1 MLIIYFY
8 WKKPKM
14 DQATLDI
21 KYSELL
27 QWLLDRYL
35 IPKDWPNR
43 LEIIKSKKSEI
54 IETLFKSDADD
65 MQKLKKMFKI
75 FETMPIETIPYNDYN
90 KLYQQL
96 TKTKEAKEKTFF
108 GNFKSPFIYNAY
120 ILDYLYQ
127 KNNLYLAENSKII
140 IQNVS
145 YEIPNCLKMIDELKS
160 QIEYQKNKNIEK
172 NEEIIKNKKRLD
184 NKLKEKNIDIDID
197 KVSNSNE
204 VALYLIERIEKNDLF
219 ETMLKDIESKIKGN
233 EFVLKGMELYE
244 DFYKSIYENL
254 KTRNENKEKEN
265 ENNEDKEV
273 KESSTAHNKR
283 GKKHQ
288 KYKKPNKNTK
298 KENKEAKE
306 ENKENINENNK
317 NIDVKINDFV
327 FETFTP
333 SLKKFYTEGDYLLN
347 SNNENNIENNR
358 QEYINSLVKKYKMKY
373 TEQSDIKDF
382 KFNIVGDNN
391 NSNLNTNSSSNNEKE
406 YKETCLLN
414 HHERNL
420 LLADIKEIISFLE
433 ERLSIMESNVEL
445 NLTMYLKSLNDFNI
459 KYNFETMTQI
469 KNELSKLVSCLTE
482 KNFVFLC
489 DIFNDENNIKN
500 ITDMFNEI
508 KIKNMKLTNLIKN
521 NEKKNGE
528 LEVEIKD
535 NQKKINEL
543 RKATVNIKKMTEVA
557 VTKLLKRKINI
568 MGDEYLFSK

>member
-1 MLIIYFY
+1 
-8 WKKPKM
+8 M

-54 IETLFKSDADD
+54 IETLFKSENDD

-75 FETMPIETIPYNDYN
+75 FETMPVESIPYNDYN

-108 GNFKSPFIYNAY
+108 GNYKSPFIYNAY

-145 YEIPNCLKMIDELKS
+145 YEIPNCLKMIEELKD

-172 NEEIIKNKKRLD
+172 TEEISKNKSKLS
-184 NKLKEKNIDIDID
+184 NKLKENNIEVDID
-197 KVSNSNE
+197 KVTNSNQ
-204 VALYLIERIEKNDLF
+204 VALSLIERIEKNDLF
-219 ETMLKDIESKIKGN
+219 ENMLKDIEGKIKGN
-233 EFVLKGMELYE
+233 EYVLKGMEIYE
-244 DFYKSIYENL
+244 DFYKSIYQNL
-254 KTRNENKEKEN
+254 KTNKISSQREN
-265 ENNEDKEV
+265 ENNEDKET
-273 KESSTAHNKR
+273 KESSSGAHNKR

-288 KYKKPNKNTK
+288 KYKKGNKNAQ
-298 KENKEAKE
+298 KETKE
-306 ENKENINENNK
+306 ENKESTNNENSTKAN
-317 NIDVKINDFV
+317 DDKISNFV
-327 FETFTP
+327 FDTFTP
-333 SLKKFYTEGDYLLN
+333 SLKKFYAEGDYIIN
-347 SNNENNIENNR
+347 SSTDKANENNRIG
-358 QEYINSLVKKYKMKY
+358 YINSLLKKYKMKY

-382 KFNIVGDNN
+382 KFNIVGDSS
-391 NSNLNTNSSSNNEKE
+391 NSNLSTNNSSNSTEQE

-420 LLADIKEIISFLE
+420 LLADIKEIILFLQ
-433 ERLSIMESNVEL
+433 ERLSNIENNIEI
-445 NLTMYLKSLNDFNI
+445 NLTMYLDSLRDFNL
-459 KYNFETMTQI
+459 KYNLETMT
-469 KNELSKLVSCLTE
+469 KVKDELNKLVSCLTD

-500 ITDMFNEI
+500 IIDMFNEI
-508 KIKNMKLTNLIKN
+508 KIKNMKLTNLIN
-521 NEKKNGE
+521 SNEKKNKE
-528 LEVEIKD
+528 LEIEIKD

-543 RKATVNIKKMTEVA
+543 RKATVTIKKMTEVA

>member
-1 MLIIYFY
+1 
-8 WKKPKM
+8 M

-244 DFYKSIYENL
+244 EFYKSIYENL

-288 KYKKPNKNTK
+288 KYKKQNKNTK
-298 KENKEAKE
+298 KENKENKE

-317 NIDVKINDFV
+317 NNDIKINDFV

-347 SNNENNIENNR
+347 SKNENNIENNR

-391 NSNLNTNSSSNNEKE
+391 NSNLNTNNSSNNEKE

-433 ERLSIMESNVEL
+433 ERISIMESNVEL

-459 KYNFETMTQI
+459 KYNFEIMTQI
-469 KNELSKLVSCLTE
+469 KNELNKLVSCLTE

>member
-1 MLIIYFY
+1 
-8 WKKPKM
+8 M

-54 IETLFKSDADD
+54 IETLFKSENDD

-75 FETMPIETIPYNDYN
+75 FETMPVESIPYNDYN

-108 GNFKSPFIYNAY
+108 GNYKSPFIYNAY

-145 YEIPNCLKMIDELKS
+145 YEIPNCLKMIEELKD

-172 NEEIIKNKKRLD
+172 TEEISKNKSKLS
-184 NKLKEKNIDIDID
+184 NKLKENNIEVDID
-197 KVSNSNE
+197 KVTNSNQ
-204 VALYLIERIEKNDLF
+204 VALSLIERIEKNDLF
-219 ETMLKDIESKIKGN
+219 ENMLKDIEGKIKGN
-233 EFVLKGMELYE
+233 EYVLKGMEIYE
-244 DFYKSIYENL
+244 DFYKSIYQNL
-254 KTRNENKEKEN
+254 KTNKINSQREN
-265 ENNEDKEV
+265 ENNEDKET
-273 KESSTAHNKR
+273 KESSSGAHNKR

-288 KYKKPNKNTK
+288 KYKKGNKNAQ
-298 KENKEAKE
+298 KETKE
-306 ENKENINENNK
+306 ENKESTNNENSTKAN
-317 NIDVKINDFV
+317 DDKISNFV
-327 FETFTP
+327 FDTFTP
-333 SLKKFYTEGDYLLN
+333 SLKKFYAEGDYIIN
-347 SNNENNIENNR
+347 SSTDKANENNRIG
-358 QEYINSLVKKYKMKY
+358 YINSLLKKYKMKY

-382 KFNIVGDNN
+382 KFNIVGDSS
-391 NSNLNTNSSSNNEKE
+391 NSNLSTNNSSNSTEQE

-420 LLADIKEIISFLE
+420 LLADIKEIILFLQ
-433 ERLSIMESNVEL
+433 ERLSNIENNIEI
-445 NLTMYLKSLNDFNI
+445 NLTMYLDSLRDFNL
-459 KYNFETMTQI
+459 KYNLETMT
-469 KNELSKLVSCLTE
+469 KVKDELNKLVSCLTD

-500 ITDMFNEI
+500 IIDMFNEI
-508 KIKNMKLTNLIKN
+508 KIKNMKLTNLIN
-521 NEKKNGE
+521 SNEKKNKE
-528 LEVEIKD
+528 LEIEIKK
-535 NQKKINEL
+535 NKKKINEL
-543 RKATVNIKKMTEVA
+543 RKATVTIKKMTEVA

>member
-1 MLIIYFY
+1 
-8 WKKPKM
+8 M

-54 IETLFKSDADD
+54 IETLFKSENDD

-75 FETMPIETIPYNDYN
+75 FETMPVESIPYNDYN

-108 GNFKSPFIYNAY
+108 GNYKSPFIYNAY

-145 YEIPNCLKMIDELKS
+145 YEIPNCLKMIEELKD

-172 NEEIIKNKKRLD
+172 TEEISKNKSKLS
-184 NKLKEKNIDIDID
+184 NKLKENNIEVDID
-197 KVSNSNE
+197 KVTNSNQ
-204 VALYLIERIEKNDLF
+204 VALSLIERIEKNDLF
-219 ETMLKDIESKIKGN
+219 ENMLKDIEGKIKGN
-233 EFVLKGMELYE
+233 EYVLKGMEIYE
-244 DFYKSIYENL
+244 DFYKSIYQNL
-254 KTRNENKEKEN
+254 KTNKISSQREN
-265 ENNEDKEV
+265 ENNEDKET
-273 KESSTAHNKR
+273 KESSSGVHNKR

-288 KYKKPNKNTK
+288 KYKKGNKNAQ
-298 KENKEAKE
+298 KETKE
-306 ENKENINENNK
+306 ENKESTNNENSTKAN
-317 NIDVKINDFV
+317 DDKISNFV
-327 FETFTP
+327 FDTFTP
-333 SLKKFYTEGDYLLN
+333 SLKKFYAEGDYIIN
-347 SNNENNIENNR
+347 SSTDKANENNRIG
-358 QEYINSLVKKYKMKY
+358 YINSLLKKYKMKY

-382 KFNIVGDNN
+382 KFNIVGDSS
-391 NSNLNTNSSSNNEKE
+391 NSNLSTNNSSNSTEQE
-406 YKETCLLN
+406 YNETCLLN

-420 LLADIKEIISFLE
+420 LLADIKEIILFLQ
-433 ERLSIMESNVEL
+433 ERLSNIENNIEI
-445 NLTMYLKSLNDFNI
+445 NLTMYLDSLRDFNL
-459 KYNFETMTQI
+459 KYNLETMT
-469 KNELSKLVSCLTE
+469 KVKDELNKLVSCLTD

-500 ITDMFNEI
+500 IIDMFNEI
-508 KIKNMKLTNLIKN
+508 KIKNMKLTNLIN
-521 NEKKNGE
+521 SNEKKNKE
-528 LEVEIKD
+528 LEIEIKD

-543 RKATVNIKKMTEVA
+543 RKATVTIKKMTEVA

>member
-1 MLIIYFY
+1 
-8 WKKPKM
+8 M

-298 KENKEAKE
+298 KENK
-306 ENKENINENNK
+306 
-317 NIDVKINDFV
+317 
-327 FETFTP
+327 
-333 SLKKFYTEGDYLLN
+333 KFLN
-347 SNNENNIENNR
+347 
-358 QEYINSLVKKYKMKY
+358 Y
-373 TEQSDIKDF
+373 
-382 KFNIVGDNN
+382 
-391 NSNLNTNSSSNNEKE
+391 
-406 YKETCLLN
+406 
-414 HHERNL
+414 
-420 LLADIKEIISFLE
+420 
-433 ERLSIMESNVEL
+433 
-445 NLTMYLKSLNDFNI
+445 
-459 KYNFETMTQI
+459 
-469 KNELSKLVSCLTE
+469 
-482 KNFVFLC
+482 
-489 DIFNDENNIKN
+489 
-500 ITDMFNEI
+500 
-508 KIKNMKLTNLIKN
+508 
-521 NEKKNGE
+521 
-528 LEVEIKD
+528 
-535 NQKKINEL
+535 
-543 RKATVNIKKMTEVA
+543 
-557 VTKLLKRKINI
+557 
-568 MGDEYLFSK
+568 

>member
-1 MLIIYFY
+1 
-8 WKKPKM
+8 M

-54 IETLFKSDADD
+54 IETLFKSENDD

-75 FETMPIETIPYNDYN
+75 FETMPVESIPYNDYN

-108 GNFKSPFIYNAY
+108 GNYKSPFIYNAY

-145 YEIPNCLKMIDELKS
+145 YEIPNCLKMIEELKD

-172 NEEIIKNKKRLD
+172 SEEISKNKNKLS
-184 NKLKEKNIDIDID
+184 NKLKENNIEVDID
-197 KVSNSNE
+197 KVTNSNQ
-204 VALYLIERIEKNDLF
+204 VALSLIERIEKNDLF
-219 ETMLKDIESKIKGN
+219 ENMLKDIEGKIKGN
-233 EFVLKGMELYE
+233 EYVLKGMEIYE

-254 KTRNENKEKEN
+254 KTNKISSQREN
-265 ENNEDKEV
+265 ENNEDKET
-273 KESSTAHNKR
+273 KESSSGAHNKR

-288 KYKKPNKNTK
+288 KFKKGNKNAQ
-298 KENKEAKE
+298 KEAKE
-306 ENKENINENNK
+306 ENKESTNNENSAK
-317 NIDVKINDFV
+317 ANDNTISNFV
-327 FETFTP
+327 FDTFTP
-333 SLKKFYTEGDYLLN
+333 SLKKFYTEGDYIVN
-347 SNNENNIENNR
+347 SNDDKANENNRIG
-358 QEYINSLVKKYKMKY
+358 YINSLLKKYKMKY

-382 KFNIVGDNN
+382 KFNIVGDSSNSNLSTN
-391 NSNLNTNSSSNNEKE
+391 NSNNTTDQE

-420 LLADIKEIISFLE
+420 LLADIKEIILFLQ
-433 ERLSIMESNVEL
+433 ERLSNIENNIEI
-445 NLTMYLKSLNDFNI
+445 NLTMYLDSLRDFNL
-459 KYNFETMTQI
+459 KYNSETMT
-469 KNELSKLVSCLTE
+469 KVKDELNKLVSCLTD

-500 ITDMFNEI
+500 IIDMFNEI
-508 KIKNMKLTNLIKN
+508 KIKNMKLTNLIN
-521 NEKKNGE
+521 GNEKKNKE
-528 LEVEIKD
+528 LEIEIKD

-543 RKATVNIKKMTEVA
+543 RKATVTIKKMTEVA

>member
-1 MLIIYFY
+1 
-8 WKKPKM
+8 M

-43 LEIIKSKKSEI
+43 LEIIKSKKSEV
-54 IETLFKSDADD
+54 IETLFKSENDD

-75 FETMPIETIPYNDYN
+75 FETMPVETIPYNDYN

-96 TKTKEAKEKTFF
+96 IKTKEAKEKTFF
-108 GNFKSPFIYNAY
+108 GNYKSPFIYNAY

-145 YEIPNCLKMIDELKS
+145 YEIPNCLKMIEELKD

-172 NEEIIKNKKRLD
+172 NEEILKNKKKL
-184 NKLKEKNIDIDID
+184 NLKLKENNIDVDID
-197 KVSNSNE
+197 SITNSNQ
-204 VALYLIERIEKNDLF
+204 VALSLIERIEKNDLF
-219 ETMLKDIESKIKGN
+219 ENMLKDIENKIKGN
-233 EFVLKGMELYE
+233 EFVLKGMEIYE
-244 DFYKSIYENL
+244 DFYKSVYENL
-254 KTRNENKEKEN
+254 KINNDIKKDDDNNENKEIKEPATT
-265 ENNEDKEV
+265 
-273 KESSTAHNKR
+273 SHSKR

-288 KYKKPNKNTK
+288 KYKKPNKNIQ
-298 KENKEAKE
+298 KENKE
-306 ENKENINENNK
+306 ENKENINIESNKDNNE
-317 NIDVKINDFV
+317 KINTNFIS
-327 FETFTP
+327 ETFTP
-333 SLKKFYTEGDYLLN
+333 SLKKFYIEGDYILKKNTDINLD
-347 SNNENNIENNR
+347 NNR
-358 QEYINSLVKKYKMKY
+358 QGFINNLLKKYKMKY
-373 TEQSDIKDF
+373 TEDSDIKDF
-382 KFNIVGDNN
+382 KFNIVGDSSNTNLNSNN
-391 NSNLNTNSSSNNEKE
+391 NLNSEEKE
-406 YKETCLLN
+406 YQETCLLN

-420 LLADIKEIISFLE
+420 LLADIKEIVIFLD
-433 ERLSIMESNVEL
+433 ERLLNLENNVEI
-445 NLTMYLKSLNDFNI
+445 NLTMYTKSLNDFNL
-459 KYNFETMTQI
+459 KYNLDTMIQI
-469 KNELSKLVSCLTE
+469 KDELNKLINCLTE

-500 ITDMFNEI
+500 IIDTFNET
-508 KIKNMKLTNLIKN
+508 KIKNMKLTNFINN
-521 NEKKNGE
+521 NEKKNKE
-528 LEVEIKD
+528 LENEIKE

>member
-1 MLIIYFY
+1 
-8 WKKPKM
+8 M

-54 IETLFKSDADD
+54 IETLFKSENDD

-75 FETMPIETIPYNDYN
+75 FETMPVESIPYNDYN

-108 GNFKSPFIYNAY
+108 GNYKSPFIYNAY

-145 YEIPNCLKMIDELKS
+145 YEIPNCLKMIEELKD

-172 NEEIIKNKKRLD
+172 SEEISKNKNKLS
-184 NKLKEKNIDIDID
+184 NKLKENNIEVDID
-197 KVSNSNE
+197 KVTNSNQ
-204 VALYLIERIEKNDLF
+204 VALSLIERIEKNDLF
-219 ETMLKDIESKIKGN
+219 ENMLKDIEGKIKGN
-233 EFVLKGMELYE
+233 EYVLKGMEIYE

-254 KTRNENKEKEN
+254 KTNKINSQKEN
-265 ENNEDKEV
+265 ENNEDKET
-273 KESSTAHNKR
+273 KESSSGAHNKR

-288 KYKKPNKNTK
+288 KFKKGNKNAQ
-298 KENKEAKE
+298 KEAKE
-306 ENKENINENNK
+306 ENKESTNNENSAK
-317 NIDVKINDFV
+317 ANDNTISNFV
-327 FETFTP
+327 FDTFTP
-333 SLKKFYTEGDYLLN
+333 SLKKFYTEGDYIVN
-347 SNNENNIENNR
+347 SNDDKANENNRIG
-358 QEYINSLVKKYKMKY
+358 YINSLLKKYKMKY

-382 KFNIVGDNN
+382 KFNIVGDSSNSNLSTN
-391 NSNLNTNSSSNNEKE
+391 NSNNTTDQE

-420 LLADIKEIISFLE
+420 LLADIKEIILFLQ
-433 ERLSIMESNVEL
+433 ERLSNIENNIEI
-445 NLTMYLKSLNDFNI
+445 NLTMYLDSLRDFNL
-459 KYNFETMTQI
+459 KYNSETMT
-469 KNELSKLVSCLTE
+469 KVKDELNKLVSCLTD

-500 ITDMFNEI
+500 IIDMFNEI
-508 KIKNMKLTNLIKN
+508 KIKNMKLTNLIN
-521 NEKKNGE
+521 GNEKKNKE
-528 LEVEIKD
+528 LEIEIKD

-543 RKATVNIKKMTEVA
+543 RKATVTIKKMTEVA

>member
-1 MLIIYFY
+1 
-8 WKKPKM
+8 M

-54 IETLFKSDADD
+54 IETLFKSDNDD

-75 FETMPIETIPYNDYN
+75 FETMPIESIPYNDYN

-108 GNFKSPFIYNAY
+108 GNYKSPFIYNAY
-120 ILDYLYQ
+120 ILDYLYK

-145 YEIPNCLKMIDELKS
+145 YEIPNCLKMIEDLKD

-172 NEEIIKNKKRLD
+172 NEEILKNKKKLSS
-184 NKLKEKNIDIDID
+184 KLKENNIDVDID
-197 KVSNSNE
+197 SIKNSNQI
-204 VALYLIERIEKNDLF
+204 ALYIIESIEKDNLF
-219 ETMLKDIESKIKGN
+219 ENMLKDIESKIKGN
-233 EFVLKGMELYE
+233 EFVKKGMEIYE
-244 DFYKSIYENL
+244 NFYKSMYENL
-254 KTRNENKEKEN
+254 QTNNKEKEEEHN
-265 ENNEDKEV
+265 EI
-273 KESSTAHNKR
+273 KESTSAASHKK

-288 KYKKPNKNTK
+288 KYKKQNKNAP
-298 KENKEAKE
+298 KENKEIKE
-306 ENKENINENNK
+306 ENKENINTNN
-317 NIDVKINDFV
+317 NEKINFV

-333 SLKKFYTEGDYLLN
+333 SLKKFYNEGDYLLN
-347 SNNENNIENNR
+347 SNNENIPENNR
-358 QEYINSLVKKYKMKY
+358 LGFINNLVKKYKMKY

-382 KFNIVGDNN
+382 KFSIVGDNA
-391 NSNLNTNSSSNNEKE
+391 NTNIDSSNNEKKE
-406 YKETCLLN
+406 ENQYKETCLLN

-420 LLADIKEIISFLE
+420 LLADINEIIIFLE
-433 ERLSIMESNVEL
+433 ERLLNMENAMEI
-445 NLTMYLKSLNDFNI
+445 NLTLYLNSLNEFNI
-459 KYNFETMTQI
+459 KYNLDTMI
-469 KNELSKLVSCLTE
+469 KVKDELKKLVECLTE
-482 KNFVFLC
+482 KNFLFLC
-489 DIFNDENNIKN
+489 NIFNDEKNIKN
-500 ITDMFNEI
+500 IIDMFNEI
-508 KIKNMKLTNLIKN
+508 TIKNMKLNNFINN
-521 NEKKNGE
+521 NEKKNKE
-528 LEVEIKD
+528 LENEIKD